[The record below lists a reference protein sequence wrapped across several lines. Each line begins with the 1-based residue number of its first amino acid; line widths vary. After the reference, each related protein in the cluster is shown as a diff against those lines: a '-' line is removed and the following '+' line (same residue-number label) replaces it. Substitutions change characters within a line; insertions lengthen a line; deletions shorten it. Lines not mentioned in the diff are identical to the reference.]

1 MASSLDKFFADIYE
15 KYGITPIEYRAI
27 YRAQGGRCFICR
39 RATGAS
45 KRLGVDHNHLTGDVR
60 VLLCTGSL
68 NANTCNRL
76 IALYNRA
83 SLLRAVEVL
92 SENPPA
98 QRVLR
103 AMRVEEPKDVLIPSL
118 VGNPDFYLHEI
129 TR

>member
-1 MASSLDKFFADIYE
+1 MTSLDKFFADIYE
-15 KYGITPIEYRAI
+15 KYGVTPIEYRAL

-45 KRLGVDHNHLTGDVR
+45 KRLGVDHNHMTGDVR

-76 IALYNRA
+76 IAIYNRD

-92 SENPPA
+92 SDPPPA
-98 QRVLR
+98 QRVLQPMR
-103 AMRVEEPKDVLIPSL
+103 AAGGKDILVPSL
-118 VGNPDFYLHEI
+118 VGNPGFYLHEI
-129 TR
+129 NR